1 MLLEVIIENEEIFIT
16 VVDCTS
22 VVDEAIKSDYST
34 ICLEDVNEEPNYIV
48 IVSNYPNIF
57 VLINYIYISIV
68 Y

>member
-22 VVDEAIKSDYST
+22 VVDEAIKSDYIT

-57 VLINYIYISIV
+57 VLVNYIYISIV
-68 Y
+68 